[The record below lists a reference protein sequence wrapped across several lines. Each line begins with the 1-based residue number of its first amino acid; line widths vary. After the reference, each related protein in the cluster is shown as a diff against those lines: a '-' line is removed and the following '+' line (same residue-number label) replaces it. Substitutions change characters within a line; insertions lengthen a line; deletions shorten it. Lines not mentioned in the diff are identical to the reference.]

1 MRQFIRHP
9 SDIPIEYNLGDVVAH
24 TEEYLKD
31 ISQGGLC
38 FRSKV
43 RMDSGCAIHIQ
54 ISIRKPVFE
63 ANGIVVWCRRAN
75 GHYDVGVSFR
85 DTQTEFRVRVVEQ
98 VCYIEQYKKEVLEK
112 EGRVLSGKEAA
123 FEWIEKH
130 ADSFP
135 R

>member
-1 MRQFIRHP
+1 
-9 SDIPIEYNLGDVVAH
+9 
-24 TEEYLKD
+24 
-31 ISQGGLC
+31 
-38 FRSKV
+38 
-43 RMDSGCAIHIQ
+43 MDPGCAIHIQ

-85 DTQTEFRVRVVEQ
+85 DTHTEFGVRMVEQ

-112 EGRVLSGKEAA
+112 EGRVLSGEEAA